1 MKFSHANK
9 KSIGFDITPLID
21 VVFLLLIFFML
32 TTTFIN
38 VESGVKVDLPTGDF
52 AAVEE
57 RQNIV
62 VSITENNVIYLNNKL
77 IDPTKMSERI
87 REEIGNNAASLV
99 VLEADQNISHGKVV
113 RVMDLIKKGGAERI
127 AIATKPTEGNQ

>member
-1 MKFSHANK
+1 MKFSHVNK

-32 TTTFIN
+32 TTTFVN

-57 RQNIV
+57 RQNLV

-87 REEIGNNAASLV
+87 REEIGDNAASLV
-99 VLEADQNISHGKVV
+99 ILEADQNISHGKVV

-127 AIATKPTEGNQ
+127 AIATKPTDEKK

>member
-1 MKFSHANK
+1 
-9 KSIGFDITPLID
+9 
-21 VVFLLLIFFML
+21 
-32 TTTFIN
+32 
-38 VESGVKVDLPTGDF
+38 
-52 AAVEE
+52 
-57 RQNIV
+57 
-62 VSITENNVIYLNNKL
+62 L

-113 RVMDLIKKGGAERI
+113 RVMDLIKKGGADRI

>member
-1 MKFSHANK
+1 MKFYHINK
-9 KSIGFDITPLID
+9 KTIGFDLTPLID

-38 VESGVKVDLPTGDF
+38 VESGVKVDLPSGDF
-52 AAVEE
+52 AEVNE

-62 VSITENNVIYLNNKL
+62 VSITENNVLYINNKL
-77 IDPTKMSERI
+77 IDPNKLSESI
-87 REEIGNNAASLV
+87 REQIGKNIDSLV

-127 AIATKPTEGNQ
+127 AIATKPTGESQ